1 MCVQLQRL
9 LLWRQVRHLRAAR
22 RLRTGAQRLH
32 GVCLIVHGRLQV
44 LENVGLELGDADRCV
59 TFKQL
64 VRALE
69 GDDAGDDESD
79 RDDASADGESPRGGD
94 DGGGGKFDGV
104 RAMGARHTHAE
115 GRGGNGGAKGR
126 DLGSS
131 MPAQVPSAMT
141 ALRGPSGGAG
151 TRHAAH
157 SATGSD
163 DSGEHEPSRILAN
176 HPQSGAD
183 PQRQLS
189 IQLSLPDTVDSG
201 IPAPPKARSSRQ
213 RGAVGAAL
221 AMKPF
226 ANPAFADAGES
237 YDVNAGLQVD
247 GGDETSLVDTE
258 HAHNTAFAQTR
269 VTTNAAFSDELSS
282 VRVDGGAA
290 SRAEAGDSS
299 RARAMLAA
307 DACTCCHSQLCRCSH
322 TGTVL
327 HIARM
332 LCKSSFQQE
341 LACPASHR
349 A

>member
-1 MCVQLQRL
+1 M
-9 LLWRQVRHLRAAR
+9 
-22 RLRTGAQRLH
+22 
-32 GVCLIVHGRLQV
+32 

-79 RDDASADGESPRGGD
+79 RDDASADGGSPRG
-94 DGGGGKFDGV
+94 GGGGKFDGV
-104 RAMGARHTHAE
+104 RIMGARHTHADV
-115 GRGGNGGAKGR
+115 RGDHGGAKGR

-141 ALRGPSGGAG
+141 ALRGPSAGAG
-151 TRHAAH
+151 ARHAAH

-163 DSGEHEPSRILAN
+163 DSREHETSRILAS
-176 HPQSGAD
+176 HAQSEAD

-189 IQLSLPDTVDSG
+189 IQLSLPTAADSG
-201 IPAPPKARSSRQ
+201 IPAPPQARSSRQ
-213 RGAVGAAL
+213 RGTGGATP

-237 YDVNAGLQVD
+237 YDVGAGLQVY
-247 GGDETSLVDTE
+247 GGDEMPPAGTE

-282 VRVDGGAA
+282 VRVDGGA
-290 SRAEAGDSS
+290 SGGDEAGHSG

-307 DACTCCHSQLCRCSH
+307 NACADC
-322 TGTVL
+322 
-327 HIARM
+327 
-332 LCKSSFQQE
+332 
-341 LACPASHR
+341 
-349 A
+349 